1 MKPSIISI
9 VGLSGSGKT
18 TLLER
23 LIRELKWRGLRIGT
37 IKHSSHPHPMD
48 MPGKDSWRHKE
59 AGAER
64 TLFVGPDSLQYVA
77 DLADEPTPATLAKSY
92 MTGLDVVLV
101 EGFLT
106 EKGDKIEVV
115 RSERSTKPICTPGAS
130 EDGVGGLIAV
140 MSDLD
145 ATALGDPGVDVLE
158 VDDVEGLANFIMERF
173 SLTGKPPGDG
183 PGPGGPGGPGAK

>member
-23 LIRELKWRGLRIGT
+23 LIRELKWRGLSVGT

-64 TLFVGPDSLQYVA
+64 TLFVGPSSLQYVA
-77 DLADEPTPATLAKSY
+77 DLDGETTPVTLADTY

-106 EKGDKIEVV
+106 EEGDKIEVV
-115 RSERSTKPICTPGAS
+115 RSERSNKPICVPGS
-130 EDGVGGLIAV
+130 SKEGVGGLVAV
-140 MSDLD
+140 MSDLS
-145 ATALGDPGVDVLE
+145 ASELGEPGVDILE
-158 VDDVEGLANFIMERF
+158 LDDIEGLANFIMERF
-173 SLTGKPPGDG
+173 SLEGKPQSDSTDSGV
-183 PGPGGPGGPGAK
+183 K

>member
-64 TLFVGPDSLQYVA
+64 TLFVGPDCLQYVA
-77 DLADEPTPATLAKSY
+77 DLTDDPTPATLAKSY
-92 MTGLDVVLV
+92 MSGLDVVLV

-106 EKGDKIEVV
+106 EEGDKIEVV

-130 EDGVGGLIAV
+130 EEGVGGLIAV

-145 ATALGDPGVDVLE
+145 VAELGKPGVEVLE
-158 VDDVEGLANFIMERF
+158 LDDIEGLANLIMERF
-173 SLTGKPPGDG
+173 SLEGKAQDES
-183 PGPGGPGGPGAK
+183 GGPGAK

>member
-1 MKPSIISI
+1 MATSIISF

-64 TLFVGPDSLQYVA
+64 TLFVGPSTMQYVA
-77 DLADEPTPATLAKSY
+77 DLTSEPTPATLAGEY
-92 MTGLDVVLV
+92 LVGLDLVLV
-101 EGFLT
+101 EGFLN
-106 EKGDKIEVV
+106 EKGEKIEVV
-115 RSERSTKPICTPGAS
+115 RSERSREPICKES
-130 EDGVGGLIAV
+130 DGLVAV
-140 MSDLD
+140 MSDL
-145 ATALGDPGVDVLE
+145 TAADLKEPGVPVLD
-158 VDDVEGLANFIMERF
+158 VDDIEGIADFLVAHF
-173 SLTGKPPGDG
+173 SLKTVPATKSSE
-183 PGPGGPGGPGAK
+183 AK